1 LLVYLPTITI
11 HLNILLNYYTVIYGV
26 VTLLLLLVVLHEISL
41 KELVSNV
48 KYQKLRT

>member
-1 LLVYLPTITI
+1 
-11 HLNILLNYYTVIYGV
+11 
-26 VTLLLLLVVLHEISL
+26 LLLLLVVLHEISL